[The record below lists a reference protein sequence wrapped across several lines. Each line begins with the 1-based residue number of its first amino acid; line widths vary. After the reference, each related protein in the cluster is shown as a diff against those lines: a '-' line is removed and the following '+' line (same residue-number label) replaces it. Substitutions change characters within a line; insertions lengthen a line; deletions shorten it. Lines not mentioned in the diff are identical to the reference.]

1 MTRCKPEANPAA
13 SVLWRRAGQLGTWST
28 EPEVLIGNV
37 GKEDGGIYTCT
48 AHNKLGVSG
57 PKEIVLNV
65 ECKWF
70 QNFVL
75 SVKVILEIKDIK
87 KSYLK

>member
-1 MTRCKPEANPAA
+1 MIRCKPEANPAA

-65 ECKWF
+65 ECKLTHIF
-70 QNFVL
+70 
-75 SVKVILEIKDIK
+75 
-87 KSYLK
+87 LKTLFHLNMNK